1 MLLCGHM
8 HSLATACLFDICS
21 IFSLII
27 VYYIRL
33 CHRVVYSTC
42 VVMKPVVVVL
52 RSLPIAHARG
62 SGFRSLAVPE
72 LDDGVQIP
80 LYLLL
85 LRYNQALFFSQT
97 AQPASDMRSAF
108 ARSVAQDSGTLR
120 LACAS
125 KSLKQSGSR
134 CKVLL
139 RTMMQQ

>member
-1 MLLCGHM
+1 M

-27 VYYIRL
+27 VYYTRL

-62 SGFRSLAVPE
+62 SGFYEVFRSLAVPE
-72 LDDGVQIP
+72 LDDGVQIQ
-80 LYLLL
+80 LYLLM